1 MSPLVIKSD
10 LLLFKGAVM
19 QEGCQYINNQWVK
32 GEAEEIFSINP
43 ATNEGIWQGKA
54 ASITQ
59 VSEAVAAAKSAFNE
73 WRTLTF
79 DERRHYIQR
88 FVTLIDKD
96 RQKYRDAISHEMG
109 KPYWEADMEVGA
121 VINKLAISLE
131 SYQERCPE
139 KKQDKAGVAAM
150 LRHKPHGVVAVFGP
164 FNFPMHLPNGHIV
177 PALLAGN
184 TVVFKPSD
192 QTPMVGE
199 LMVKAWEA
207 AGLPPGV
214 INCVQGGAEA
224 GKTLAEHPAIDGI
237 FFTGSYRVGKILTDV
252 VTRMP
257 NRILALE
264 MGGNNPLIVHDVE
277 DIDAAIYHTIQSAF
291 ITSGQRCTCAR
302 RLILT
307 KKPKHEAFLEDLI
320 KVTQKV
326 VIGNATDEPEPFMG
340 PVVSMD
346 AAGVITDHYQQL
358 IKQGAKALLPLTHPK
373 ETAHLTPGIV
383 DVTGVNNKSDEE
395 CFGPLLQVVWVND
408 FDKAIEILRVR
419 GISKASKKM
428 SRDAKEGV
436 VVVSGD
442 ENKTSVIEVNCET
455 DFVAKNDDFIN
466 FVKEL
471 SELNNQNNSDV
482 EKLKKS
488 KMKNDITVEENLVA
502 LIAKIGEKI
511 TIGKTK
517 TISNSSSVNYQ
528 YLHTVVKD
536 NLAKLAVI
544 VSLETKDNSETVKT
558 FGKQLSMH
566 IAASNP
572 LALESKLIDKAI
584 IDKEQELVTEELKNS
599 GKPEEIAKKISL
611 GKMNKFKEENA
622 LLTQAWVMEPK
633 KKVQDVLKELAIN
646 DLKIKEFSRIKI
658 GE

>member
-1 MSPLVIKSD
+1 
-10 LLLFKGAVM
+10 
-19 QEGCQYINNQWVK
+19 
-32 GEAEEIFSINP
+32 
-43 ATNEGIWQGKA
+43 
-54 ASITQ
+54 
-59 VSEAVAAAKSAFNE
+59 
-73 WRTLTF
+73 
-79 DERRHYIQR
+79 
-88 FVTLIDKD
+88 
-96 RQKYRDAISHEMG
+96 
-109 KPYWEADMEVGA
+109 
-121 VINKLAISLE
+121 
-131 SYQERCPE
+131 
-139 KKQDKAGVAAM
+139 
-150 LRHKPHGVVAVFGP
+150 
-164 FNFPMHLPNGHIV
+164 
-177 PALLAGN
+177 
-184 TVVFKPSD
+184 
-192 QTPMVGE
+192 
-199 LMVKAWEA
+199 
-207 AGLPPGV
+207 
-214 INCVQGGAEA
+214 
-224 GKTLAEHPAIDGI
+224 
-237 FFTGSYRVGKILTDV
+237 
-252 VTRMP
+252 
-257 NRILALE
+257 
-264 MGGNNPLIVHDVE
+264 
-277 DIDAAIYHTIQSAF
+277 
-291 ITSGQRCTCAR
+291 
-302 RLILT
+302 
-307 KKPKHEAFLEDLI
+307 
-320 KVTQKV
+320 
-326 VIGNATDEPEPFMG
+326 
-340 PVVSMD
+340 
-346 AAGVITDHYQQL
+346 
-358 IKQGAKALLPLTHPK
+358 
-373 ETAHLTPGIV
+373 
-383 DVTGVNNKSDEE
+383 
-395 CFGPLLQVVWVND
+395 
-408 FDKAIEILRVR
+408 
-419 GISKASKKM
+419 M

-436 VVVSGD
+436 VAVSGD
-442 ENKTSVIEVNCET
+442 QNKTSIIEVNCET

-471 SELNNQNNSDV
+471 SEINNQNNSDV

-488 KMKNDITVEENLVA
+488 KMKNDVTVEENLVA